1 MLYELCTVVCHLK
14 SPRLPNARS
23 KVQDCE
29 YIIKMCEYIMKM
41 KKNKN
46 KLWIGIQLC
55 FCMPFFFILKEHFN
69 K

>member
-14 SPRLPNARS
+14 SPRLPNAKS

-41 KKNKN
+41 KKTKTNY
-46 KLWIGIQLC
+46 G
-55 FCMPFFFILKEHFN
+55 
-69 K
+69 